1 MSYPVIEQAAY
12 QFSKLDNIHKKNLKE
27 IILSNPNHDTRWRAL
42 REYCNCNL
50 FEERLNTYILTS
62 YLERLYL

>member
-1 MSYPVIEQAAY
+1 MSYLAIEHAAY
-12 QFSKLDNIHKKNLKE
+12 SRLNDMHKENLKE
-27 IILSNPNHDTRWRAL
+27 IILSNPDHDKRWRAL

-50 FEERLNTYILTS
+50 FEERLNTYILTL